1 MAVANHARPV
11 SDVFA
16 DIVNQLATLARKE
29 IQLARAEMS
38 EKVGFLITGL
48 GVAIAGALLVI
59 PALAILFLS
68 AVAALMSTG
77 LTAALSALIV
87 GGVAFIVGLILL
99 GIGAVWLK
107 AARPVPTRTIEQL
120 QRDARLAKE
129 LMGMDSDETE
139 RAA

>member
-48 GVAIAGALLVI
+48 GVAIAGALLLI

-68 AVAALMSTG
+68 AVAALMSSG

-120 QRDARLAKE
+120 QRDARLVKE
-129 LMGMDSDETE
+129 QMGIDSDETE